1 MTLKTRNKQ
10 KSKDTKLL
18 AEKDKNTRKISKR
31 EQKAYLHK
39 YVRHRGHHDSHH
51 ATMGTTWRPRQ
62 TCVSSENL
70 K

>member
-18 AEKDKNTRKISKR
+18 AEKDKNTRKMPKR

-39 YVRHRGHHDSHH
+39 YARHRGHHDSHR
-51 ATMGTTWRPRQ
+51 ATMRTT
-62 TCVSSENL
+62 
-70 K
+70 